1 MWQTIRKQTRPS
13 LDVAFFGPAHSPGVQ
28 PTFKQ
33 YWQDTYINSDKLIYA
48 HTELSED
55 QLEMTITMIWD
66 SRETVDAMLA
76 DATVIAEF
84 LPIKN
89 AYLEANGMTEIVI
102 SNEEI

>member
-1 MWQTIRKQTRPS
+1 MWQTIRKQTRPN
-13 LDVAFFGPAHSPGVQ
+13 LEVQFFGPAHSPGVD
-28 PTFKQ
+28 PSFKQ

-55 QLEMTITMIWD
+55 QLEMTLTMIWD

-76 DATVIAEF
+76 DTNVLENF
-84 LPIKN
+84 MPVKN
-89 AYLEANGMTEIVI
+89 AYLEQNGMTEIVV